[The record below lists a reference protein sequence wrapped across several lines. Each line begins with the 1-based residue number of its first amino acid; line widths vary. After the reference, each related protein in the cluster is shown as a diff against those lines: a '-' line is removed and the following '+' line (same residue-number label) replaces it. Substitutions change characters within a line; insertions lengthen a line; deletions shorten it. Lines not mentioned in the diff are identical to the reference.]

1 MNSRERVNLALN
13 HQKPDRV
20 PLDLGGSPVTGMHV
34 SSVYKLRQALGL
46 DPPGTPVKVIEPYQ
60 MLGEIQPDLLDAL
73 GVNVVPLWGP
83 DSMFGYALKDWKPWT
98 FFDGTPVLVPGGFNT
113 QPEPNG
119 DILMYPQG
127 NSSFAPSGR
136 MPAGGF
142 YFDAIVRQ
150 PPIDDARLDPAE
162 NLEEFQLVSES
173 DLAHYEQEARRL
185 FTDTDKAI
193 FANFGGTG
201 FGDIALVPGVQL
213 PNPAG
218 IRDMTEWYMST
229 ITRRDYIWRV
239 FEGQCEIGLENLK
252 HIHARVGE
260 KVSILFVSG
269 ADFGA
274 QNGPLI
280 SPKAYRD
287 LFQPFHKIINTW
299 VHENTTWKTFIH
311 SCGSVIKLYPD
322 FIEAGFDILNPVQT
336 SAAAMDPTT
345 LVKQFGERVTFW
357 GGGVDTQSTLPFG
370 SPQAVRAQVRERMQI
385 FGSRC
390 GFVFN
395 PIHNVQANIP
405 VENLL
410 ALYQAVEDFR

>member
-1 MNSRERVNLALN
+1 
-13 HQKPDRV
+13 
-20 PLDLGGSPVTGMHV
+20 
-34 SSVYKLRQALGL
+34 
-46 DPPGTPVKVIEPYQ
+46 
-60 MLGEIQPDLLDAL
+60 
-73 GVNVVPLWGP
+73 
-83 DSMFGYALKDWKPWT
+83 
-98 FFDGTPVLVPGGFNT
+98 
-113 QPEPNG
+113 
-119 DILMYPQG
+119 
-127 NSSFAPSGR
+127 
-136 MPAGGF
+136 
-142 YFDAIVRQ
+142 
-150 PPIDDARLDPAE
+150 
-162 NLEEFQLVSES
+162 
-173 DLAHYEQEARRL
+173 
-185 FTDTDKAI
+185 
-193 FANFGGTG
+193 
-201 FGDIALVPGVQL
+201 
-213 PNPAG
+213 
-218 IRDMTEWYMST
+218 MST

-370 SPQAVRAQVRERMQI
+370 SPQAVRSQVRERMQI
-385 FGSRC
+385 FGSRG